1 MKLWGG
7 RFETDTDQIM
17 DQFNSSLSFDIKLM
31 EYDIQGSLVHV
42 EMLGRQ
48 GIISAEEANTIIKG
62 LKEVRKDL
70 AEETAGGNIDLTEAE
85 DIHTLIEK
93 RLTEKIGKTAGKMH
107 TGRSRNDQVALDMRL
122 YLRDKTDEIIDL
134 IDNFLKILLELA
146 EKNKKT
152 VMPGYTHMQRAQ
164 VISFGHHL
172 LAHYFKLKRDKE
184 RYLDCRKRINISP
197 LGSGA
202 LAGSSFPLDRS
213 WTAEKLNFSRPC
225 KNSIDGVSDRDFIV
239 EFLSVSAN
247 MMAHLSSM
255 SEEIILWNSAEFDF
269 IELDDRYTTGSSI
282 MPQKKNPDL
291 AELVRGKSGRVIAN
305 LNQILITIKGLPLA
319 YNKDLQEDKEWLFD
333 TVKTIK
339 VILTLFP
346 EMLRTLKVN
355 KENMLKAA
363 GKGYLN
369 ATELADFM
377 AEHSIPFRT
386 AHSIVGKAV
395 LYAVENDKELNQLT
409 EDEWKKVFPSDVEYS
424 EEKLTF
430 KLDIKNSL
438 NNHST
443 YAGPSPDEVQKI
455 IEEEK
460 SASK

>member
-7 RFETDTDQIM
+7 RFEADTDQMM
-17 DQFNSSLSFDIKLM
+17 DEFNSSLSFDIHLM

-48 GIISAEEANTIIKG
+48 NIIPAEEAVIIING
-62 LKEVRKDL
+62 LKKVKEEL
-70 AEETAGGNIDLTEAE
+70 ADEINRGDVDFTEAE

-93 RLTEKIGKTAGKMH
+93 RLLEQIGKKAGKLH

-122 YLRDKTDEIIDL
+122 YLRDKTDEIIDF
-134 IDNFLKILLELA
+134 IDNFLKILLEIA

-172 LAHYFKLKRDKE
+172 LAYYFKLKRDKE
-184 RYLDCRKRINISP
+184 RYMDCRKRINISP

-202 LAGSSFPLDRS
+202 LAGSSFPLDIN
-213 WTAEKLNFSRPC
+213 WTAKKLNFSRPC

-247 MMAHLSSM
+247 LMAHLSSM

-333 TVKTIK
+333 TVKTLK

-346 EMLRTLKVN
+346 EMLKTLKAN

-377 AEHSIPFRT
+377 AEHSIPFRK
-386 AHSIVGKAV
+386 AHGIVGKAV
-395 LYAVENDKELNQLT
+395 LYALENDKELNQLT
-409 EDEWKKVFPSDVEYS
+409 KDEWRKVFPSDFEYS
-424 EEKLTF
+424 EEELTF

-460 SASK
+460 LSFK